1 MRRALALLAVLAAA
15 LALPA
20 AALAKE
26 VHFTTPSGNI
36 DCRGAGS
43 SISCEVQKAHWPR
56 VPPRPKDCDLDW
68 VGTQL
73 NLSKGRV
80 TLGSCR
86 GDIGPLCVPSS
97 PGDRCTSA
105 GLRPQRGP
113 DPERHPLHLAAHRP
127 DVPGQERRGRRLHG
141 GPGGLPHLPLT
152 PRPQPRA

>member
-1 MRRALALLAVLAAA
+1 MPRALALLAVLTIA

-20 AALAKE
+20 AALAKQ

-73 NLSKGRV
+73 NLSQGRV

-97 PGDRCTSA
+97 PGDRCTTLAYGRSVVLTRNGIRCTSRRTGLTCRARNGGGA
-105 GLRPQRGP
+105 GFT
-113 DPERHPLHLAAHRP
+113 AARE
-127 DVPGQERRGRRLHG
+127 GYRIYR
-141 GPGGLPHLPLT
+141 
-152 PRPQPRA
+152 

>member
-36 DCRGAGS
+36 DCRGGGS

-97 PGDRCTSA
+97 PGDRCTTRPTAAAWSSTRNGIRCTSRRTGLTCRSRNGEGA
-105 GLRPQRGP
+105 GFT
-113 DPERHPLHLAAHRP
+113 AARE
-127 DVPGQERRGRRLHG
+127 GYRIYR
-141 GPGGLPHLPLT
+141 
-152 PRPQPRA
+152 